1 LSDEHKRLKKDLKGL
16 SAACP
21 HMKLAL
27 DTCGAPEPRGRA
39 PGYATLV
46 RTIVDQQVSVQAGA
60 SIWRRLEEGL
70 GAVTPMAVIEA
81 GDDTIR
87 SFGFSRPK
95 ARYVRCLA
103 DALTDGTLDLD
114 ALDKLDDAD
123 VMKALTAVTGIGRWT
138 AEIYLMFALG
148 REDVWPAGDVAL
160 AASAERLMK
169 LDARPSIA
177 ELDVI
182 AERWRPW
189 RTTAAVMLWHYYK
202 RAPLS

>member
-1 LSDEHKRLKKDLKGL
+1 
-16 SAACP
+16 
-21 HMKLAL
+21 MKLAL
-27 DTCGAPEPRGRA
+27 ETCGAPEPRGRA

-70 GAVTPMAVIEA
+70 GAVTPEAVIEA

-87 SFGFSRPK
+87 SYGLSRPK
-95 ARYVRCLA
+95 VRYARCLA
-103 DALTDGTLDLD
+103 EALSDGSLDL
-114 ALDKLDDAD
+114 AGLDKLNDAE

-148 REDVWPAGDVAL
+148 RDDVWPAGDVAL

-169 LDARPSIA
+169 LDQRPTIG
-177 ELDVI
+177 ELDII

-202 RAPLS
+202 RSPLS